1 MYYIVLFFGTDASDS
16 KTDSDGVRSVRWPMP
31 SRQWVGSASTKI
43 GKQRFGREA
52 HCTVCSPA
60 ELEKSKSENPSS
72 MRKNVLSS

>member
-43 GKQRFGREA
+43 GKSNALDEKHTARCA
-52 HCTVCSPA
+52 HQPN
-60 ELEKSKSENPSS
+60 LKS
-72 MRKNVLSS
+72 LSQKIQVQ